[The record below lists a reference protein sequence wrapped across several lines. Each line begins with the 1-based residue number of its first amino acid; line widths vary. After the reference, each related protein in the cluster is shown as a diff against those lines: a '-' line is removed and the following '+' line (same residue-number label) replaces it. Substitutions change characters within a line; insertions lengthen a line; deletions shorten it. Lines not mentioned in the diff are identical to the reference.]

1 MEWQAEY
8 PAPLNGGVLATAG
21 NLVFQGT
28 ADGFFHA
35 YNAATGERVWSQ
47 RIQTGI
53 VAAPVTY
60 MVDGEQYV
68 SVLAGWGGVNIV
80 SGDARTSAAA
90 KFGNDGRLLTFKIG
104 GGEELPELAMLDQS
118 IPEWPALT
126 ASEEEVRQG
135 EIGYATYCM
144 LCHGALAISP
154 GVTPDLRRMG
164 ESTREHFQDIVRGG
178 ILSDNG
184 MASFADHLSEEDV
197 EAIKSYIQKRALEDR
212 ARQQPV
218 N

>member
-1 MEWQAEY
+1 MRVA
-8 PAPLNGGVLATAG
+8 
-21 NLVFQGT
+21 
-28 ADGFFHA
+28 
-35 YNAATGERVWSQ
+35 ERVGRRS
-47 RIQTGI
+47 TGWKGRGI
-53 VAAPVTY
+53 ASRVRRGCGGTP
-60 MVDGEQYV
+60 GG
-68 SVLAGWGGVNIV
+68 SAGGAW
-80 SGDARTSAAA
+80 R
-90 KFGNDGRLLTFKIG
+90 
-104 GGEELPELAMLDQS
+104 
-118 IPEWPALT
+118 
-126 ASEEEVRQG
+126 
-135 EIGYATYCM
+135 M

>member
-1 MEWQAEY
+1 
-8 PAPLNGGVLATAG
+8 
-21 NLVFQGT
+21 
-28 ADGFFHA
+28 
-35 YNAATGERVWSQ
+35 SQ

-218 N
+218 NCSVHG